1 MSALI
6 MRRRL
11 RERRVRRSSRMRPV
25 LIALLGL
32 LGVAAVCAAAGL
44 GAVFAVYNSYAQD
57 YVPIEEKLLQVSSVP
72 TEIYD
77 RSRLDNGEGVLL
89 GTLQNPNAQLLNP
102 VPLDRISPWLIEATV
117 STEDNGF
124 WDHPGVNLRG
134 LMRAAYENYVRDEFG
149 AGTGGSSITQQLIK
163 NVYICPSI
171 SEDGDVRSAC
181 VNAERTLDR
190 KLREIAYAI
199 ELEQDYTK
207 EEILTW
213 YLNQISY
220 ADRYIGAEAAADG
233 YFRKKAADLTLAES
247 ALLAGIPQ
255 APTEYHPRL
264 NCLTDD
270 NGDCIVDS
278 LGRGTVGGA
287 AKDRQEDVLDLMV
300 RHGRITLAQAQ
311 EAKEEVIHVYLAS
324 NPQRAEAF
332 IDNQVE
338 PRLVRMCQ
346 KGLIPQIEG
355 TSDCVESVHSAG
367 YKVTTTLD
375 WEMTDFA
382 GQFLRQQI
390 SEGLEAGCECHNA
403 AIVTIEPST
412 GEVVVYQPNRDP
424 TYRSDRRVAGEIDQL
439 VEINQPGSS
448 FKPAVYLAWFDG
460 QNKTPMSIF
469 WDTSPLTIEGT
480 AITNPRSGEP
490 KTEGLISAR
499 AALGGSQNVGAFRA
513 AQEAGIDYVIEIAKR
528 LGITT
533 LEQNFDPT
541 FRAHVDVQYGASIA
555 TGGANI
561 RAIDM
566 AYMDATIAN
575 MGVLVGTPHL
585 ADYVPLESLKSTA
598 VDIGSDYDL
607 ALEQRVQFQKGY
619 IRIPGTRELDPIVV
633 KQIEDKDGN
642 IIYTEPEPQRIQAVD
657 PGSVWLLHSIMSD
670 CTARFII
677 WGCGNSNDDI
687 RLDFYANGVK
697 VPSGIKT
704 GTQQGPLNA
713 ADTLETWMTGYSR
726 HAATA
731 VWIGNATNELVND
744 RTFAAAHVTLRTWKR
759 WMGYYHETLTAR
771 GVGDIGLGFEDLQ
784 PGNVAFRSFA
794 TPATD
799 RTLGANTYC
808 DQTVTTW
815 VRTDVTYASQCEEAD
830 IDTRNGYLAGDN
842 TPSEFRATRKFVKLP
857 TFKADLAQELA
868 KSFGIPIK
876 PTEVSTGQVA
886 VSINNLTNGR
896 TISADTP
903 VQGTVMPVTL
913 KNWKLELGRG
923 GAPTEWTL
931 LGEGTQQLDN
941 AVLGVI
947 QVADLED
954 GVYTVR
960 LSTDDGRGLSVS
972 VVINIRK
979 DQQGFPGFPGF
990 PGGSVTPQLPVPGT
1004 PTPGPGPGGG
1014 NSQIG
1019 PDGSIIRN

>member
-1 MSALI
+1 

-11 RERRVRRSSRMRPV
+11 RGRRERRSNKMRPL

-32 LGVAAVCAAAGL
+32 VGLGAVMAAAGI
-44 GAVFAVYNSYAQD
+44 GAVFAVYNSYAKD

-89 GTLQNPNAQLLNP
+89 GTLSNPNAQLLSP
-102 VPLDRISPWLIEATV
+102 VQLEDISPYLIEATV

-134 LMRAAYENYVRDEFG
+134 LARAAYERYVLDQFES
-149 AGTGGSSITQQLIK
+149 GTGGSSITQQLIK

-171 SEDGDVRSAC
+171 SEDGDARSAC
-181 VNAERTLDR
+181 LIAERTLDR

-199 ELEQDYTK
+199 ELEQDYSK
-207 EEILTW
+207 EQILTW

-220 ADRYIGAEAAADG
+220 GDRYIGAEAAADG
-233 YFRKKAADLTLAES
+233 YFRKSAKDLTLAES

-255 APTEYHPRL
+255 APTQYHPRL
-264 NCLTDD
+264 NCVRDD
-270 NGDCIVDS
+270 NGECITDA
-278 LGRGTVGGA
+278 LGRGTVGGD
-287 AKDRQEDVLDLMV
+287 AKARQEDVLDLMV
-300 RHGRITLAQAQ
+300 RHGRVTLAEA
-311 EAKEEVIHVYLAS
+311 EAAKEETIYVYLAS

-332 IDNQVE
+332 VDNQVE

-346 KGLIPQIEG
+346 RGLIPQVPG
-355 TSDCVESVHSAG
+355 TADCKESVHSAG

-375 WEMTDFA
+375 WEMTDYA
-382 GQFLRQQI
+382 GQWLRQQI
-390 SEGLEAGCECHNA
+390 NLGIDAGCECNNG
-403 AIVTIEPST
+403 AIVTIEPAT
-412 GEVVVYQPNRDP
+412 GEVIVYQPNRDP

-460 QNKTPMSIF
+460 QNKAPLSIF

-480 AITNPRSGEP
+480 AITNPRPGDP
-490 KTEGLISAR
+490 KTEGLITAR
-499 AALGGSQNVGAFRA
+499 AGLGGSQNVPAFRA
-513 AQEAGIDYVIEIAKR
+513 VQETGIDYVIEIAKA

-533 LEQNFDPT
+533 LEQRFDPT
-541 FRAHVDVQYGASIA
+541 FRSHPDVTYGASIA

-575 MGVLVGTPHL
+575 MGVMVGTPHL
-585 ADYVPLESLKSTA
+585 ADYVELDSLRSTA
-598 VDIGSDYDL
+598 LDVGAGYDL
-607 ALEQRVQFQKGY
+607 ALDQRLQFQKGY

-642 IIYTEPEPQRIQAVD
+642 IIYSEPEPQRRQVVD
-657 PGSVWLLHSIMSD
+657 AGSVWLLHSIMSD
-670 CTARFII
+670 CTARFVI
-677 WGCGNSNDDI
+677 WGCGGSNQDTS
-687 RLDFYANGVK
+687 LDFYASGVRI
-697 VPSGIKT
+697 PSGVKT

-731 VWIGNATNELVND
+731 VWLGNATNELVND
-744 RTFAAAHVTLRTWKR
+744 RQFAAARATIRTWKG

-771 GVGDIGLGFEDLQ
+771 GVGDIGLNFDDLR
-784 PGNVAFRSFA
+784 PANVAQREFE

-799 RTLGANTYC
+799 RIYGPDFAYC
-808 DQTVTTW
+808 DQKITGW
-815 VRTDVTYASQCEEAD
+815 MRTDVTYESQCEEVE
-830 IDTRNGYLAGDN
+830 IDSRNGYLAGDN
-842 TPSEFRATRKFVKLP
+842 TPQQFRAKKKVVKLP
-857 TFKADLAQELA
+857 GFKADLAEELA
-868 KSFGIPIK
+868 ASRGIPIAPK
-876 PTEVSTGQVA
+876 DVSTGQIA
-886 VSINNLTNGR
+886 LAINNLTNGR
-896 TISADTP
+896 TITNDTP
-903 VQGTVMPVTL
+903 VQGSVNPIRL
-913 KNWKLELGRG
+913 KNWKLEIGKSSS
-923 GAPTEWTL
+923 PEEWTV

-947 QVADLED
+947 VVSEFED

-960 LSTDDGRGLSVS
+960 LSTDDGKGLSVS
-972 VVINIRK
+972 VLINIRAG
-979 DQQGFPGFPGF
+979 QGGFPGF
-990 PGGSVTPQLPVPGT
+990 PGGSVTPQLPVSGT
-1004 PTPGPGPGGG
+1004 PVPGGSEG
-1014 NSQIG
+1014 DPQLA
-1019 PDGSIIRN
+1019 PDGSIIRD